1 MAPSTLLIHALAMV
15 VQLQTLAREVKGWC
29 NSVQMWLPVA
39 NLDQIEVKVSRWRI
53 MDMSS
58 SVAFQ
63 RQFPS
68 WKGVV
73 FVLGELVALSSDG
86 RGSPFSAHQICTN
99 LHLSIL
105 EKSHLDCFSQLTS
118 HCHKS
123 GYFKYCS
130 TSMLMMAMELYELR
144 KGFPTCLPITTNLGT
159 SKYCWHFHD
168 PDGHG
173 II

>member
-63 RQFPS
+63 REFPH
-68 WKGVV
+68 
-73 FVLGELVALSSDG
+73 G
-86 RGSPFSAHQICTN
+86 R
-99 LHLSIL
+99 
-105 EKSHLDCFSQLTS
+105 E
-118 HCHKS
+118 
-123 GYFKYCS
+123 
-130 TSMLMMAMELYELR
+130 
-144 KGFPTCLPITTNLGT
+144 
-159 SKYCWHFHD
+159 
-168 PDGHG
+168 
-173 II
+173 